1 MHTFFTKIEI
11 YYIKKMNITNIKA
24 IEILDSRGN
33 PTLRVD
39 IELNN
44 KIKAC
49 SEVPSGASTGIY
61 EAYELRDNDKKRFNG
76 KGVLNAV
83 ENVNNKIYKNINKNI
98 NYTQKELDEFL
109 IKLDGTK
116 NKSNLGA
123 NAILGVSMAFA
134 RAASKVKNIELYEYL
149 GSLVNN
155 KTYKLPQPVFNIV
168 NGGKHSDNNLD
179 IQEFMLIP
187 INFKTFHD
195 KLRAASEIFHNLKEI
210 LHKKRYTTSVGDE
223 GGFAPDLKTNEEVF
237 KLIVEAI
244 KTSGYNT
251 NDVKIGIDSAS
262 SSFYKNNLYE
272 IKINGIPK
280 KLNSDELINW
290 YKDIVK
296 KYPIILIEDGHDEND
311 WDGFI
316 KMEKE
321 LGDKITVVG
330 DDLLVTNIKRIE
342 IAIEKKCVNS
352 VLIKLNQIGTVT
364 ETIEAIELT
373 KKQNWKPFV
382 SHRSGETSDT
392 FIADLAVGLNCDLI
406 KSGSLSR
413 GERICKYN
421 RLLIIENKLNSN

>member
-1 MHTFFTKIEI
+1 MKITKL
-11 YYIKKMNITNIKA
+11 KA

-33 PTLRVD
+33 PTIRVD
-39 IELNN
+39 IELDNG
-44 KIKAC
+44 IKGY

-61 EAYELRDNDKKRFNG
+61 EACELRDDDKNRFNG
-76 KGVLNAV
+76 KGVLKAV
-83 ENVNNKIYKNINKNI
+83 ENINNKIFNKIDKNKD
-98 NYTQKELDEFL
+98 YTQKSIDQFL
-109 IKLDGTK
+109 INLDGTE

-123 NAILGVSMAFA
+123 NAILGISMAFA
-134 RAASKVKNIELYEYL
+134 RAVANFKNIELFEYL

-155 KTYKLPQPVFNIV
+155 KIYKIPQPVFNIV

-187 INFKTFHD
+187 VNFKTFHD
-195 KLRAASEIFHNLKEI
+195 KLRVASEIFHNLKNI
-210 LHKKRYTTSVGDE
+210 LHKKGYTTSVGDE
-223 GGFAPDLKTNEEVF
+223 GGFSPDLKTNEEVF

-244 KTSGYNT
+244 NISGYNT
-251 NDVKIGIDSAS
+251 DDVKIGMDSAS
-262 SSFYKNNLYE
+262 SSFYKNDFYE
-272 IKINGIPK
+272 IKINGIKKQINSIELIDWYK
-280 KLNSDELINW
+280 KLVN
-290 YKDIVK
+290 

-311 WDGFI
+311 WNGFI
-316 KMEKE
+316 NMNKE
-321 LGDKITVVG
+321 LGNKITVVG

-342 IAIEKKCVNS
+342 IAIEKNCVNS

-373 KKQNWKPFV
+373 KKQKWKPFV

-392 FIADLAVGLNCDLI
+392 FIADLAVGLGCDLI

-421 RLLIIENKLNSN
+421 RLLIIENILNKK